1 MSHAARRRSIGAAAV
16 ALFAGVALC
25 GTTAPAF
32 AASDNSDN
40 TATPIK
46 HVVVIFD
53 ENISFD
59 HYFGT
64 YPNAANTDGTTFTAA
79 SGTPKADTLETA
91 GLLAANP
98 NQYAPKRLS
107 QAEAVTCDQNHQ
119 YPAEQRAEDNGKM
132 DLFVQNT
139 SSDTCTGEYGSPG
152 LAMDYY
158 DGNTVTALWNYAQN
172 YAMSDNNWDSIFGQS
187 TPGAIDLVSGQTHGA
202 VATDPKTGEVLPTSS
217 VIQSPDANGV
227 GSLISDPDPAY
238 DDCSNNDH
246 TSSSAVAHMQGK
258 NIGDLLNAKNVTWGW
273 FQGGF
278 TPTTKWDG
286 KDGDYAKCD
295 ATTANTVGA
304 ESKDYSPHHNPF
316 SYYESTANPHH
327 LPPTS
332 EAKIGQTDQANH
344 NYDLTDFSKALKH
357 GNLPAVSFLKAP
369 ASQDG
374 HAGYSDPLDEQKFL
388 IKQINAIQES
398 SSWSSTAIVV
408 TYDDSD
414 GWYDHVAPTI
424 LNGSNDPKNDSSIC
438 TSKAS
443 TIAGGY
449 QDRCGPSQRLPML
462 VISPFSKQNAID
474 HTAIEQTSVI
484 RFIEDNWSTGR
495 IGDYSFDERAGDLT
509 GMFDF
514 DHPQQRAVLL
524 AADGSVSAV
533 VPMSISASDAGD
545 GSDPGNGPGN
555 GGDTGHGNG
564 GSGSSADDGA
574 SASGSS
580 ASVLAAT
587 GLSIGGLLV
596 LAALLVG
603 GGLVLR
609 ARKRKKAETVAVE
622 EQA

>member
-1 MSHAARRRSIGAAAV
+1 MSNAAWRRSVGGAAAT
-16 ALFAGVALC
+16 LLAGAALC
-25 GTTAPAF
+25 GMSAPAF
-32 AASDNSDN
+32 AAADGASD
-40 TATPIK
+40 TTTPIK

-64 YPNAANTDGTTFTAA
+64 YPKAANTDGTTFTGA
-79 SGTPKADTLETA
+79 ADTPSANTLVSA

-98 NQYAPKRLS
+98 NQYTPKRLS
-107 QAEAVTCDQNHQ
+107 QAEAVTCDQNHA
-119 YPAEQRAEDNGKM
+119 YPAEQRAEDDGKM

-202 VATDPKTGEVLPTSS
+202 VATDPTTGDVLPTSS
-217 VIQSPDANGV
+217 VIQSPNADGV

-246 TSSSAVAHMQGK
+246 TSTSAVAHMQGK

-278 TPTTKWDG
+278 APSTKWDG
-286 KDGDYAKCD
+286 KDGDYARCD
-295 ATTANTVGA
+295 STTANTVGTA
-304 ESKDYSPHHNPF
+304 SKDYSPHHNPF
-316 SYYESTANPHH
+316 SYYKSTSNPHH
-327 LPPTS
+327 LAPTS
-332 EAKIGQTDQANH
+332 EAMIGHTDRANH
-344 NYDLTDFSKALKH
+344 NYDLTDFASALKH
-357 GNLPAVSFLKAP
+357 DNLPAVSFLKAP
-369 ASQDG
+369 EAQDA

-388 IKQINAIQES
+388 VEQINAIQES

-424 LNGSNDPKNDSSIC
+424 VNGSNDSKNDSSIC
-438 TSKAS
+438 TAKAS
-443 TIAGGY
+443 SIAGGY
-449 QDRCGPSQRLPML
+449 QDRCGPSQRLPLL

-474 HTAIEQTSVI
+474 HAAIEQTSVL

-495 IGDYSFDERAGDLT
+495 IGDDSFDERAGDLT

-514 DHPQQRAVLL
+514 AHPQQRAVLL

-533 VPMSISASDAGD
+533 VPMSISASGHGD
-545 GSDPGNGPGN
+545 GNSPGDGTDPG
-555 GGDTGHGNG
+555 GGSTTGGGHG
-564 GSGSSADDGA
+564 GSSPSTGGSSAT
-574 SASGSS
+574 GSS
-580 ASVLAAT
+580 VSALAAT
-587 GLSIGGLLV
+587 GLSIGSLVV

-609 ARKRKKAETVAVE
+609 ARKRKKDGSEA
-622 EQA
+622 